1 MPELPEVETVARQ
14 LAPLVSGRVVQRL
27 EILDRRLGR
36 IRTSLRGLRIST
48 VSRVGKQLVVEL
60 CGPPRRT
67 RSTGAKGHASDAAD
81 RLWLAVHLRMT
92 GRLLWTPAGRAPPRE
107 HLRARLILAGGELS
121 FVDLRRLGTLRI
133 HRSRDALQAVG
144 VEPLAAQLTSRVLAD
159 LLAGSAQPIKPW
171 LLRQDR
177 LLGIGNIYASEILHR
192 AHIHPERPAGSLG
205 ATEARRL
212 WLAVRQVLRA
222 AIRHCGT
229 TISDFQD
236 ARGRAGS
243 FQRRLAVYG
252 REGEPCRRCGGPV
265 ERRVQAGRSSYFC
278 GRCQR

>member
-1 MPELPEVETVARQ
+1 MPCGMPELPEVETIARQ
-14 LAPLVSGRVVQRL
+14 LAPLVSGRAVRRL
-27 EILDRRLGR
+27 EVLDRRLGR
-36 IRTSLRGLRIST
+36 IRTSLCGLRVST
-48 VSRVGKQLVVEL
+48 VSRVGKQVVVEL
-60 CGPPRRT
+60 REVPRRA
-67 RSTGAKGHASDAAD
+67 RSRDAAG
-81 RLWLAVHLRMT
+81 RLWLAIHLRMT
-92 GRLLWTPAGRAPPRE
+92 GRLLWTPAGEVPPRE

-121 FVDLRRLGTLRI
+121 FVDVRRLGTLRI
-133 HRSRDALQAVG
+133 HRSRDAVQAKG
-144 VEPLAAQLTSRVLAD
+144 IEPLTAELTARALAA

-192 AHIHPERPAGSLG
+192 ARIHPERPAGSLG
-205 ATEARRL
+205 AAETRRL
-212 WLAVRQVLRA
+212 WVATRQVLRA
-222 AIRHCGT
+222 AIRRCGT

-252 REGEPCRRCGGPV
+252 REGEPCRGCGGPV